1 MRPRPRLGR
10 RRGRALLVA
19 AVLGGLCA
27 CGGLPTSG
35 PVVSGRQVGAGVLQP
50 IRIEPI
56 GPIPGA
62 DAGSVA
68 TGFVQA
74 GAGFQ
79 DNTDGPDVARDFLT
93 PRAAAGW
100 KPTSSVT
107 VIEAPVSVGSADGSH
122 VQVRAKAVA
131 RIDSAGHYTE
141 VRPGTLVTAVFAIER
156 LAGEWRLDLPE
167 GGFGLWLTSQDLQR
181 LFEPVRIYYVT
192 LSGRELVPETR
203 WFPSGAR
210 LATTLAR
217 AQAEPVP
224 AYLRGALTT
233 GFPEATSL
241 QVDAVPVVGGR
252 ANVTLTT
259 AALQADPEQRR
270 MMYAQ
275 MVTALSQVLTVQ
287 EVGLLAGD
295 TKLELSGLGDSAR
308 SFAELGYRIVGP
320 ASPRTGLL
328 RQGSTLSSVNLQ
340 QLAGLEQD
348 TRPRAVTA
356 PAATWPAIA
365 PGWTSLALSVDGT
378 ELAGVGGDLKELRRW
393 RGTAEI
399 PMGPFASSLTRPSY
413 DAHGFLWTSGVS
425 GGTTRAYVID
435 TAARG
440 GAAPAAVKA
449 AWLAPRRV
457 AALRVSPDGTRAA
470 VVSRAPGASTDS
482 LDIAGV
488 IRTLAGQ
495 PVGLSAPGPEGQP
508 LSEVRDVTWLDI
520 DTLGVLGRVSTIEPW
535 RPYVV
540 DLGQGIGLRSPG
552 SALLSPVPDGQAI
565 TSAGGPRGVL
575 VRTERGRV
583 KVRAGSSWVQLSAGS
598 EVVVPGA

>member
-1 MRPRPRLGR
+1 
-10 RRGRALLVA
+10 
-19 AVLGGLCA
+19 
-27 CGGLPTSG
+27 
-35 PVVSGRQVGAGVLQP
+35 
-50 IRIEPI
+50 
-56 GPIPGA
+56 
-62 DAGSVA
+62 
-68 TGFVQA
+68 QA

-93 PRAAAGW
+93 PGAAAGW

-107 VIEAPVSVGSADGSH
+107 VIEAPVAVEAVDGSG
-122 VQVRAKAVA
+122 VRVRAKAVA

-141 VRPGTLVTAVFAIER
+141 VRPGTMVTAVFAVVR

-167 GGFGLWLTSQDLQR
+167 GRFGLWLTSQDLQR
-181 LFEPVRIYYVT
+181 LFQPVRIYYAT

-233 GFPEATSL
+233 GFPAVTSL
-241 QVDAVPVVGGR
+241 QVDAVPVLGGR
-252 ANVTLTT
+252 ANVTLTA
-259 AALQADPEQRR
+259 AALQANPERRR

-275 MVTALSQVLTVQ
+275 MVTALSQVLNVQ

-308 SFAELGYRIVGP
+308 SVTELGYRVVGP

-328 RQGSTLSSVNLQ
+328 RQGSALSSVNLQ
-340 QLAGLEQD
+340 ALAGLEQD
-348 TRPRAVTA
+348 TRPKAVTA

-365 PGWTSLALSVDGT
+365 LGWTALALSVDGA

-393 RGTAEI
+393 RGTTEI
-399 PMGPFASSLTRPSY
+399 RVGPFASALTRPSY
-413 DAHGFLWTSGVS
+413 DAHGSLWTSGVS
-425 GGTTRAYVID
+425 GGTTRVYVVD

-440 GAAPAAVKA
+440 SAAPVAVKA
-449 AWLAPRRV
+449 DWLAARRV

-470 VVSRAPGASTDS
+470 VVSREPGASTDS
-482 LDIAGV
+482 LDLAGI

-508 LSEVRDVTWLDI
+508 LSQVRDVTWLDI
-520 DTLGVLGRVSTIEPW
+520 DTLGVLGRVSASEPW
-535 RPYVV
+535 RPYGV

-575 VRTERGRV
+575 VRTDSGRV
-583 KVRAGSSWVQLSAGS
+583 KVRAGSSWVQLAAGS
-598 EVVVPGA
+598 EVIVPGA